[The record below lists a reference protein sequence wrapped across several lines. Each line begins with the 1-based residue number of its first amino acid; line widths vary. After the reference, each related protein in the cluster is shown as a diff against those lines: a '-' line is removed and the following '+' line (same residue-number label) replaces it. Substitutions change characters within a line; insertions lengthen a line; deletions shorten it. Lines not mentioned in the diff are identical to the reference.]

1 MTQAAEQFL
10 ASAKSAVSDLGELA
24 AKNMAAFEKLVEL
37 NMATAK
43 SAVADSAEQMQA
55 AEGAEQGPA
64 AEAAPPAAE
73 SNRVAELEAEIA
85 KLKNDVL
92 YAKAETENTR
102 RRLEQQAEDRG
113 KYAVANFA
121 KDVLAVA
128 DNLRRALDAVPP
140 AAREGNDIAN
150 TLTVGVELT
159 EREML
164 TALERY
170 GIRPVQ
176 ALGTRFDP
184 NLHQAM
190 MEMEDLTQPEGTVV
204 MVMQQG
210 YQIHDRLLRPAL
222 VAVSKG
228 GPKTPPGEQLDTNA

>member
-1 MTQAAEQFL
+1 MSETQTPEQT
-10 ASAKSAVSDLGELA
+10 S
-24 AKNMAAFEKLVEL
+24 
-37 NMATAK
+37 
-43 SAVADSAEQMQA
+43 
-55 AEGAEQGPA
+55 PA
-64 AEAAPPAAE
+64 PTEAEAAPAPAPETVQAD
-73 SNRVAELEAEIA
+73 RLAELEAEVA
-85 KLKNDVL
+85 RLKSEVL
-92 YAKAETENTR
+92 YARADTENVR

-113 KYAVANFA
+113 KYAVGQFA
-121 KDVLAVA
+121 KDVLSVA